1 MITGVLLFVF
11 VSVDD
16 ELLDD
21 DDPEF
26 ELVLEIKLGLF
37 VVVWVI
43 TIGS

>member
-11 VSVDD
+11 ELEDD

-26 ELVLEIKLGLF
+26 ELVLEMKLGLF

>member
-11 VSVDD
+11 EFVDD
-16 ELLDD
+16 ELLD

-26 ELVLEIKLGLF
+26 ELVLEMKLGLF